1 MQKKFL
7 LSVPLVIIV
16 SAALAFGGISA
27 FKKYTQPE
35 HVHFHA
41 GFQVYIDEKLQDF
54 SGAKYMKEDPCTI
67 DNNSHKVVDEQLEKA
82 HLHDRVGNVV
92 HMHRNNVFWSD
103 FFTNI
108 KYTFPPGKEI
118 SSFVNG
124 DEVNEIINTKINP
137 YDSVVI
143 IVGESVDTNELLEKA
158 VTRDQI
164 IKEEKKSES
173 CGS

>member
-1 MQKKFL
+1 MQKRL
-7 LSVPLVIIV
+7 LILVPLVIIV
-16 SAALAFGGISA
+16 SAALAFGGLSI
-27 FKKYTQPE
+27 FKKYTQPQ
-35 HVHFHA
+35 HIHYHA
-41 GFQVYIDEKLQDF
+41 GFQVYIDGKLQDF

-67 DNNSHKVVDEQLEKA
+67 DNKSHGVVDEQLEKA
-82 HLHDRVGNVV
+82 HLHDRNGQVV
-92 HMHRNNVFWSD
+92 HLHRDNVFWSD

-108 KYTFPPGKEI
+108 KYDIPQDKEI
-118 SSFVNG
+118 KSFVNG
-124 DEVNEIINTKINP
+124 NEVNQIPTTKINP

-143 IVGESVDTNELLEKA
+143 IVGDGTDSSKLLEKA